1 MKTSRTSAPSGPQY
15 AECSTP
21 PGRTYASSGPSSY
34 GAVDDER
41 LHPLEHDPELL
52 VRMAVERHGRARL
65 EADEVQHRG
74 VAEQR
79 LPAHAGG
86 ELECAMASSRTNW
99 AICGAPS
106 LDYRCVAVMI
116 VEQRDYHVYTG
127 KLPELVRL
135 YETEGIPIQQE
146 ILGGLVG
153 AFTTDVGALST
164 YTTLW
169 RYDSFAERE
178 ERRARLQADERWKD
192 VPRQGPAAHPHAAEP
207 DPRPDV
213 VLAAAVM
220 GALDGKV
227 AIVTGGAQGIGA
239 AIAAGLAAEGATRRR
254 RRPRTRRERRR
265 SEAPTSTSDEEDVA
279 RMVEETLARHGR
291 IDILVNNA
299 GLYASLEMRAFTEIP
314 LEEWNRVM
322 EVNVASMFL
331 TCRAVVPVMR
341 EQGGGKIVN
350 ISSGTPF
357 RGVPFLLHY
366 VTSKGAIVALT
377 RALAKE
383 LGKDSIHVN
392 CVAPGFTM
400 SDGVKSHPEVIEKLR
415 DVSVASRTI
424 QRDQVPEDVVGA
436 VVFLCTPAADFI
448 TGQTMVID
456 GGQYFH

>member
-1 MKTSRTSAPSGPQY
+1 
-15 AECSTP
+15 
-21 PGRTYASSGPSSY
+21 
-34 GAVDDER
+34 
-41 LHPLEHDPELL
+41 
-52 VRMAVERHGRARL
+52 
-65 EADEVQHRG
+65 
-74 VAEQR
+74 
-79 LPAHAGG
+79 
-86 ELECAMASSRTNW
+86 
-99 AICGAPS
+99 
-106 LDYRCVAVMI
+106 MI
-116 VEQRDYHVYTG
+116 VEQRDYHVHTG
-127 KLPELVRL
+127 KLPEVLRL
-135 YETEGIPIQQE
+135 YEQEGIPIQQE

-153 AFTTDVGALST
+153 AFTTEIGALST
-164 YTTLW
+164 YSTLW
-169 RYDSFAERE
+169 RYDSFADRE
-178 ERRARLQADERWKD
+178 ERRARLQADPRWKEFLAK
-192 VPRQGPAAHPHAAEP
+192 VQPLFHTQQNR

-213 VLAAAVM
+213 VLAASVS
-220 GALDGKV
+220 ALDGKV

-239 AIAAGLAAEGATRRR
+239 AIAAGLEAAGAEVVIADLEPPEGGIRADVS
-254 RRPRTRRERRR
+254 
-265 SEAPTSTSDEEDVA
+265 SESDVS
-279 RMVEETLARHGR
+279 RMVGEALERNGR

-331 TCRAVVPVMR
+331 TSRAVVPVMR

-366 VTSKGAIVALT
+366 VTSKGAIVAFT

-383 LGKDSIHVN
+383 LGRDSIHVN

-415 DVSVASRTI
+415 DVSVASRTL

>member
-1 MKTSRTSAPSGPQY
+1 
-15 AECSTP
+15 
-21 PGRTYASSGPSSY
+21 
-34 GAVDDER
+34 VN
-41 LHPLEHDPELL
+41 
-52 VRMAVERHGRARL
+52 AR
-65 EADEVQHRG
+65 
-74 VAEQR
+74 
-79 LPAHAGG
+79 
-86 ELECAMASSRTNW
+86 
-99 AICGAPS
+99 
-106 LDYRCVAVMI
+106 
-116 VEQRDYHVYTG
+116 
-127 KLPELVRL
+127 
-135 YETEGIPIQQE
+135 
-146 ILGGLVG
+146 
-153 AFTTDVGALST
+153 
-164 YTTLW
+164 
-169 RYDSFAERE
+169 
-178 ERRARLQADERWKD
+178 
-192 VPRQGPAAHPHAAEP
+192 
-207 DPRPDV
+207 
-213 VLAAAVM
+213 
-220 GALDGKV
+220 ALDGKV

-239 AIAAGLAAEGATRRR
+239 AIARGLEAEGATVVVADLNPPEGAIRADVA
-254 RRPRTRRERRR
+254 
-265 SEAPTSTSDEEDVA
+265 SEEDVG
-279 RMVEETLARHGR
+279 RLVEEALARHGR
-291 IDILVNNA
+291 IDVLVNNA

-314 LEEWNRVM
+314 LAEWNRVM

-400 SDGVKSHPEVIEKLR
+400 SDGVRSHPEVVEKLR
-415 DVSVASRTI
+415 DVSVAARTI

>member
-1 MKTSRTSAPSGPQY
+1 
-15 AECSTP
+15 
-21 PGRTYASSGPSSY
+21 
-34 GAVDDER
+34 
-41 LHPLEHDPELL
+41 
-52 VRMAVERHGRARL
+52 
-65 EADEVQHRG
+65 
-74 VAEQR
+74 
-79 LPAHAGG
+79 
-86 ELECAMASSRTNW
+86 
-99 AICGAPS
+99 
-106 LDYRCVAVMI
+106 
-116 VEQRDYHVYTG
+116 
-127 KLPELVRL
+127 
-135 YETEGIPIQQE
+135 
-146 ILGGLVG
+146 
-153 AFTTDVGALST
+153 
-164 YTTLW
+164 
-169 RYDSFAERE
+169 
-178 ERRARLQADERWKD
+178 
-192 VPRQGPAAHPHAAEP
+192 
-207 DPRPDV
+207 
-213 VLAAAVM
+213 M

-239 AIAAGLAAEGATRRR
+239 AIAAGLAGEGAEVVIVDLE
-254 RRPRTRRERRR
+254 PPEGGI
-265 SEAPTSTSDEEDVA
+265 EADVASEEDVE
-279 RMVEETLARHGR
+279 RMVGQALERNGR

-314 LEEWNRVM
+314 FDEWSRVM

-341 EQGGGKIVN
+341 EHGGGKIVN

-377 RALAKE
+377 RALARE

-400 SDGVKSHPEVIEKLR
+400 SEGVKSHPEVIEKLR
-415 DVSVASRTI
+415 DVSIASRAI